1 MIENVDEWKQQ
12 EAELLKIE
20 KRLESISKSQD
31 QIDLAEVHSLRESAR
46 KIATDLKDFINR
58 EFANQA

>member
-1 MIENVDEWKQQ
+1 MIESVEEWKQQ
-12 EAELLKIE
+12 EAQLLQIE

-46 KIATDLKDFINR
+46 KIATDLKDFINL